1 MVAAALKVEAAFLS
15 ADDDGIAVQ
24 RLAFACRTEGTD
36 IFNPEDAAVRP
47 GNGPG
52 LHITGGIKV
61 GSDLN
66 IDTVR
71 HGVHLLFQNSE
82 FRIQDYVFEIILNTE
97 FLLN

>member
-15 ADDDGIAVQ
+15 ADDDGITVQ
-24 RLAFACRTEGTD
+24 RLAFACGTEGTD
-36 IFNPEDAAVRP
+36 ILNPEDAAIRP
-47 GNGPG
+47 GNGAG
-52 LHITGGIKV
+52 LHIAGGIKV

-71 HGVHLLFQNSE
+71 HGVHLPIQNSE
-82 FRIQDYVFEIILNTE
+82 VSIQNYVFEIILNTE